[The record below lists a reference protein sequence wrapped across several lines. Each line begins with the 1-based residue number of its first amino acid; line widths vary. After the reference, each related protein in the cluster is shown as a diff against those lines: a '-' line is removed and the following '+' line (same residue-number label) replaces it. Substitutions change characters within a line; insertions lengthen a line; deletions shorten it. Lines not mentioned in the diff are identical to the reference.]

1 MAKETTDETITYH
14 IVVRGPNGEEEQYAI
29 TPEET
34 VNSLK
39 QRIGVSPKFITYTA
53 YHLEVE
59 NNKGGEDLILDDQ
72 VPFSG
77 IPVVGEGSTLLVVPD
92 LYNAKSIRFHI
103 KYSIALLS
111 NRVPLISQIIKL
123 NGDQV
128 PESLVEYAAQ
138 MVDRAKKIE
147 EKKEVEP
154 LDLKER
160 LNESLKQEDGA
171 FKDIVSSVNESIR
184 GNDLATLTM
193 LRERVSGDSKVAIRS
208 LSLSSY
214 NPPTA
219 SRLAMGD
226 FVYLR
231 VGFPLLFHV
240 DAHSG
245 EQRLPHHR

>member
-59 NNKGGEDLILDDQ
+59 NNKGGEDLILDDP

-138 MVDRAKKIE
+138 MVDRAK
-147 EKKEVEP
+147 
-154 LDLKER
+154 R
-160 LNESLKQEDGA
+160 RWSLW
-171 FKDIVSSVNESIR
+171 
-184 GNDLATLTM
+184 T
-193 LRERVSGDSKVAIRS
+193 
-208 LSLSSY
+208 
-214 NPPTA
+214 
-219 SRLAMGD
+219 
-226 FVYLR
+226 
-231 VGFPLLFHV
+231 
-240 DAHSG
+240 
-245 EQRLPHHR
+245 